1 MMGTLA
7 WTALRAHKGIFAGT
21 FLATVLAI
29 TLLASSGLLMES
41 ALRGHSNASQYAG
54 ADAVIAADRNV
65 TIEFEKGHKN
75 KIKTK
80 SKELKEG
87 APELPAG
94 LTDRVGHI
102 PGVKRAVP
110 DLSFYA
116 QPIDRNGNPVPGREG
131 STVLGHAWE
140 SAILTPYILS
150 DGHEPSPGEVVLDSD
165 LASKI
170 GAALNEQVRIAT
182 AEGVESYR
190 VSGIA
195 APADSENPPSLGSLF
210 FAAEDAA
217 RMNGSQMPDAIGIL
231 AEPGADRNALL
242 EALRREADG
251 AGAAVYTGSNLDKAD
266 SPMGQTSYLGAVS
279 LFGITGAVTVFA
291 AIFVISGTVAF
302 SVRQRLRELALLRTI
317 GATPKQL
324 RKMLSLETLILT
336 IFASIIGCP
345 AGIWISRLLAD
356 RLQKLGV
363 IPEQFQLRV
372 GLLPFAIAVAMGLIV
387 THIAARLA
395 ARRGTRIAPT
405 QALRETIDDKESLNP
420 VKLVLGLIF
429 IAGGLAV
436 LLFGPLSGG
445 DGTGIGMAFI
455 ACTLFLVAST
465 LLGPLLVKI
474 VGGLVGSLIRS
485 VGGVTG
491 DLAASNTSVRA
502 SRMAGVALPLALLV
516 ALNGTMLLSSKLFD
530 DIASNQGKARLTAD
544 YEVSAEGTPGLPL
557 AILTDIRS
565 IPGVS
570 AVTATIPV
578 SVMIQEGKKLRTYEG
593 QGLASGNG
601 NLAMELGVKK
611 GDLQNLTDDSVA
623 VSQELAQSHHW
634 NLGDRVAMWLSDGT
648 QAELRI
654 SAIYDLSRGLGDLLL
669 PAQLAEKHGRN
680 GMAGAVYVRESS
692 GSSLSSGALVK
703 LRQQWPMADVVTR
716 EEAVRNSASA
726 VSSQQ
731 AAFYLLIGITI
742 LFTSIAV
749 VNTFAIATSSR
760 KGEFA
765 DLRLTGATFS
775 QIRRM
780 LRWESLVVTILGI
793 LIGCVILHTILG
805 ILGMAQEGVWQWA
818 VDRRIYELLL
828 AGAALLGLLAN
839 IIPARQAI
847 KHLQKR

>member
-1 MMGTLA
+1 MMGRLA
-7 WTALRAHKGIFAGT
+7 WNTVRAHKGIFAGT
-21 FLATVLAI
+21 FLAAVLAI
-29 TLLASSGLLMES
+29 ALITSSGLLMES

-65 TIEFEKGHKN
+65 TIEVEKGHKN

-87 APELPAG
+87 APELPSD
-94 LTDRVGHI
+94 LTDRVGQI
-102 PGVKRAVP
+102 PGVKRAVM
-110 DLSFYA
+110 DWTFYA
-116 QPIDRNGNPVPGREG
+116 QPIDRNGNPVRGREG
-131 STVLGHAWE
+131 SAVLGHAWDA
-140 SAILTPYILS
+140 SVLTPYSLKG
-150 DGHEPSPGEVVLDSD
+150 GHEPSSGEVVLDSD

-170 GAALNEQVRIAT
+170 GATLNDQVRIAT
-182 AEGVESYR
+182 AQGVESYR

-195 APADSENPPSLGSLF
+195 APEDLANPPSLGSLF
-210 FAAEDAA
+210 FAAEDAV
-217 RMNGSQMPDAIGIL
+217 RMNDSEMPDAIGIL
-231 AEPGADRNALL
+231 AEPGTDRKSLL
-242 EALRREADG
+242 EALQREADG
-251 AGAAVYTGSNLDKAD
+251 AKAAVYTGNNLAKAD
-266 SPMGQTSYLGAVS
+266 SPMGQVNYLGAVS

-336 IFASIIGCP
+336 IFASMIGCP
-345 AGIWISRLLAD
+345 AGIWIGRLLAD
-356 RLQKLGV
+356 QLLELGV

-372 GLLPFAIAVAMGLIV
+372 TLLPFAIAIAAGLIV
-387 THIAARLA
+387 TQMSVRIT
-395 ARRGTRIAPT
+395 ARRSVRIAPT
-405 QALRETIDDKESLNP
+405 QALRETIDDKEALNP
-420 VKLVLGLIF
+420 VKLVLGVIF
-429 IAGGLAV
+429 CAGGLAV

-474 VGGLVGSLIRS
+474 AGGLVGSLIRTI
-485 VGGVTG
+485 GGVTG

-516 ALNGTMLLSSKLFD
+516 ALNGTMFLSNMLFD
-530 DIASNQGKARLTAD
+530 DIASDQGKARLTAD
-544 YEVSAEGTPGLPL
+544 YEVRAQGTPGLPL
-557 AILTDIRS
+557 AIVSDIRS

-570 AVTATIPV
+570 AVTATVPV
-578 SVMIQEGKKLRTYEG
+578 SIMIREGNNLRTYEG
-593 QGLASGNG
+593 QGLESNNQDPAI
-601 NLAMELGVKK
+601 ELGVEK
-611 GDLQNLTDDSVA
+611 GDLRDLSNDAVA
-623 VSQELAQSHHW
+623 VSEELAESRQW
-634 NLGDRVAMWLSDGT
+634 NLGDRITMWLSDGT

-654 SAIYDLSRGLGDLLL
+654 TAIYDLSRGLGDFLL

-680 GMAGAVYVRESS
+680 GMAGALYVRGLS
-692 GSSLSSGALVK
+692 GTDLSPDAFAK
-703 LRQQWPMADVVTR
+703 LRQQWPMANVVTR
-716 EEAVRNSASA
+716 EETIHSSASA

-731 AAFYLLIGITI
+731 AAFYLMIGITI

-760 KGEFA
+760 RSEFA

-775 QIRRM
+775 QIRSM

-805 ILGMAQEGVWQWA
+805 ILGMAQAGVWQWT
-818 VDRRIYELLL
+818 VDMRIYELLL
-828 AGAALLGLLAN
+828 AGSALLGLLAN
-839 IIPARQAI
+839 FIPARQAI
-847 KHLQKR
+847 RQLQKR